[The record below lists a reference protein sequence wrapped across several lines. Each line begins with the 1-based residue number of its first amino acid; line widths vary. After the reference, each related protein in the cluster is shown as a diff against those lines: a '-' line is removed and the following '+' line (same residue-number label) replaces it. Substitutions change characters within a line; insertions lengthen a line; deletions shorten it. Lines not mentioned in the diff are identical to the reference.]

1 MGTPRNKVEEAA
13 RIALVF
19 GAIILLISNLIPRG
33 GGRDFLIWLGAI
45 LIFIGIVGSI
55 VGVIVSRKD
64 RGGKSGSKHYGYH

>member
-33 GGRDFLIWLGAI
+33 GGRDILIWLGPI
-45 LIFIGIVGSI
+45 LNFIGIVGSI
-55 VGVIVSRKD
+55 VGVI
-64 RGGKSGSKHYGYH
+64 